1 MLWWQL
7 QVASLT
13 LPVTNATV
21 VDDYIYIVR
30 LQHLRNCG
38 KHNIHEVRLYFWDL
52 Q

>member
-13 LPVTNATV
+13 LLVTNV
-21 VDDYIYIVR
+21 VDYYIYIVR

-52 Q
+52 QS